1 MAIVD
6 ISGVSV
12 DALNMVDMMDGIL
25 ERVVS
30 IFESY
35 AVPLPA
41 RRYWTVGQSAI
52 DCEQLTLALVQ
63 GYLGRPGDQQ
73 SQPQKCNMPR
83 SAVVLVTVA
92 REIPTVSVNG
102 RPPTAQ
108 SITDGAKIGAVDA
121 WVLLQSLNLM
131 DQWDGTG
138 FGMGV
143 IASVDIPPP
152 EGGFQLVTMTLTL
165 AIP

>member
-1 MAIVD
+1 MGIIDV
-6 ISGVSV
+6 SGVSE
-12 DALNMVDMMDGIL
+12 DALNVVDMMDGIL
-25 ERVVS
+25 ERVIDV
-30 IFESY
+30 FESY

-52 DCEQLTLALVQ
+52 DCEQLTITLYQ
-63 GYLGRPGDQQ
+63 MYLGRPGEQQ

-83 SAVVLVTVA
+83 SAVVLITLA
-92 REIPTVSVNG
+92 REIPVVSING

-108 SITDGAKIGAVDA
+108 NITDGAKISAVDS

-138 FGMGV
+138 FGVGV
-143 IASVDIPPP
+143 IGSVDIPPP

>member
-1 MAIVD
+1 MGIID
-6 ISGVSV
+6 ISGVSA

-25 ERVVS
+25 DRVVD

-35 AVPLPA
+35 SVPLPA

-73 SQPQKCNMPR
+73 SQPQRCNMPR
-83 SAVVLVTVA
+83 TAVVLVTIA
-92 REIPTVSVNG
+92 REIPVVSING

-108 SITDGAKIGAVDA
+108 SITDGAKIAAVDA
-121 WVLLQSLNLM
+121 WVFLQSLNLM

-165 AIP
+165 AVP